1 MIVVLSGKLWLL
13 SIHPKYL
20 SAFEADIKLL
30 NLVILYEVIEY
41 YYFLTPCENNQAA
54 IEKLSHNA

>member
-1 MIVVLSGKLWLL
+1 MNVVALNKLWLL

-41 YYFLTPCENNQAA
+41 YYFLTPCENIQADTYR
-54 IEKLSHNA
+54 LF